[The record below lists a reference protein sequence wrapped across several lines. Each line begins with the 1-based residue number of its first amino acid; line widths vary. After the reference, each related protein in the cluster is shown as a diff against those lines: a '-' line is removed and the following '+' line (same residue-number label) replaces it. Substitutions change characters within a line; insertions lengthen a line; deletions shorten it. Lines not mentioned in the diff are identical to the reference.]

1 MFHILSPNSH
11 HDNDLQQ
18 QLRRLQHQKRQ
29 EQAYRQRMID
39 LAPLQHAQEQQHNQ
53 CRQAKQNQRLARN
66 KRLNETQSMWE
77 SFPLSPSASESDSDA
92 ELNATKQSKTRSIP
106 IFYANE
112 RASAT
117 PPPSREDYVAEST
130 DMDIDTPALQSSQDQ
145 ETAARIIQ
153 SWYRSKLVPRKL
165 LRQVTTLAKN
175 FHTQFPRNKRVW
187 RERLATLASTLE
199 INATTR
205 KLVPG
210 AKGNKG
216 LMEVEETLTK
226 MLLKADAIESQGY
239 EVVREARKVIIREVQ
254 RLLDDIEAV
263 KREAA
268 EKHEAV
274 GRQGA
279 EKQGT
284 LEQTLKIKN

>member
-1 MFHILSPNSH
+1 MFHILSPNSYQ
-11 HDNDLQQ
+11 DNDLQQ
-18 QLRRLQHQKRQ
+18 QLRRLQYQKRQ
-29 EQAYRQRMID
+29 EQAHRQRLIE
-39 LAPLQHAQEQQHNQ
+39 LARLQHAQELQQQHNQ
-53 CRQAKQNQRLARN
+53 CRQSKQNQLKQNQRFARN

-92 ELNATKQSKTRSIP
+92 ELNAAKATKTRAIP

-112 RASAT
+112 RASVT
-117 PPPSREDYVAEST
+117 PPPSREDYTKEST
-130 DMDIDTPALQSSQDQ
+130 DMDIDTPAPQTSQDQ
-145 ETAARIIQ
+145 ETAARLIQ

-165 LRQVTTLAKN
+165 LRQVTTLAKT

-187 RERLATLASTLE
+187 RERLAALASTLDM
-199 INATTR
+199 NPTTR

-216 LMEVEETLTK
+216 LMEVEEALTK

-254 RLLDDIEAV
+254 RLLDDIEA
-263 KREAA
+263 A
-268 EKHEAV
+268 
-274 GRQGA
+274 
-279 EKQGT
+279 KQDALGK
-284 LEQTLKIKN
+284 LNL

>member
-1 MFHILSPNSH
+1 MFHTLSPNSH
-11 HDNDLQQ
+11 HDSDLQQ
-18 QLRRLQHQKRQ
+18 HLRRLQHQKRQ
-29 EQAYRQRMID
+29 EQAYRQRLID
-39 LAPLQHAQEQQHNQ
+39 LARLQHAQEQQNSQ
-53 CRQAKQNQRLARN
+53 CRQAKQHQQRLARN

-92 ELNATKQSKTRSIP
+92 ELNATKASKTRSIP

-112 RASAT
+112 RASVT
-117 PPPSREDYVAEST
+117 PPPGREDNLAEST
-130 DMDIDTPALQSSQDQ
+130 DMDIDTPTLQSSQDQ
-145 ETAARIIQ
+145 ETAARVIQ

-165 LRQVTTLAKN
+165 LRQVTTLAKS

-199 INATTR
+199 MNASTR

-216 LMEVEETLTK
+216 LMEVEEALTK
-226 MLLKADAIESQGY
+226 MLLKADAIESHGY

-254 RLLDDIEAV
+254 RLLDDIEAA
-263 KREAA
+263 KQESMARLS
-268 EKHEAV
+268 
-274 GRQGA
+274 RQD
-279 EKQGT
+279 
-284 LEQTLKIKN
+284 